1 MKRIVFIGLL
11 IILLSIMGGCAS
23 EPTGQ
28 PKGADTPMEGWQK
41 NVVDTRQQKADDD
54 PVQELNHWKY
64 GVKPGEDI
72 SYSQGKT
79 GTGGTEQDNPA
90 AAYPGLTEKEYK
102 YVISEMLNWG
112 YLKTKSPTSKQLED
126 GVRLLQSDNHIPQTG
141 RLDAATLK
149 LLGL

>member
-1 MKRIVFIGLL
+1 M
-11 IILLSIMGGCAS
+11 LLSFAGGCANERAS
-23 EPTGQ
+23 Q
-28 PKGADTPMEGWQK
+28 PKGADTAMEGWQK
-41 NVVDTRQQKADDD
+41 NVVDARQQKTDDD

-64 GVKPGEDI
+64 GVRPGEDI
-72 SYSQGKT
+72 TYSQGKA
-79 GTGGTEQDNPA
+79 GAGSTEGDNPA

-102 YVISEMLNWG
+102 HVISEMLNWG
-112 YLKTKSPTSKQLED
+112 YLTTGSPTTKQLED